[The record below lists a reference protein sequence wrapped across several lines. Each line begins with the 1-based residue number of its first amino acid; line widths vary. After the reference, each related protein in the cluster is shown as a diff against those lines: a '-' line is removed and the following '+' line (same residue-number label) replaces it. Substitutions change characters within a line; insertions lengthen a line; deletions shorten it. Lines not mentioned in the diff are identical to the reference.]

1 MRHDQETTLLHRV
14 LDHMAAGTTDRGEMT
29 RSPVTRYL
37 SPQRNERERRMIRT
51 LPVVVGAASS
61 VAKPGEWLTHDLSGL
76 PILVVRDQD
85 GVLRAFVNACRHR
98 GARLAEPPV
107 GGATRRTFSC
117 RYHAWTYG
125 LDGRLRGMPFP
136 EEFEG
141 LDRDAHSLVP
151 LPVAEGIGL
160 VWVVPT
166 PGAPAFDLRSWLGP
180 FGEDLRS
187 YGYDGFVQYA
197 TRRFDAKADWKLLA
211 DANLEAY
218 HVQYLHR
225 DSIAPMFLDNRM
237 LGDIAGEHL
246 RAGFPKKS
254 IETLRDVPESQWR
267 LGAHVNFVY
276 WFFPNTMLLLIDDH
290 ASLFTIW
297 PRGVGDS
304 AVEAITLVPELPT
317 TDKARRHWDR
327 NVGIFFD
334 ALMEDFGQMES
345 MQSTFASGANTH
357 LTFGRS
363 EWWCEAFEEKVERH
377 LARLGDE
384 R

>member
-1 MRHDQETTLLHRV
+1 MRHEQETALLRRV
-14 LDHMAAGTTDRGEMT
+14 LDHTAAGTTDRGALT
-29 RSPVTRYL
+29 RSPVARYVT
-37 SPQRNERERRMIRT
+37 PERNARERRMIRG
-51 LPVVVGAASS
+51 LPVVVGASSS
-61 VAKPGEWLTHDLSGL
+61 VARPGDWLVHELSGV
-76 PILVVRDQD
+76 PILVVRDHD

-98 GARLAEPPV
+98 GARLAEPP
-107 GGATRRTFSC
+107 GGEARRTFSC

-141 LDRDAHSLVP
+141 LDRDAHGLVP

-166 PGAPAFDLRSWLGP
+166 AGAPPIDLRSWLGP

-197 TRRFDAKADWKLLA
+197 SRTFESKADWKLLA

-218 HVQYLHR
+218 HLQSLHR
-225 DSIAPMFLDNRM
+225 DTIAPMFLDNRM
-237 LGDIAGEHL
+237 LGDVAGDHL

-254 IETLRDVPESQWR
+254 IESLRDLPESRWR

-276 WFFPNTMLLLIDDH
+276 WFFPNTMLLWIDDH

-304 AVEAITLVPELPT
+304 AVQAITLVPELPT

-327 NVGIFFD
+327 NVRIFFD
-334 ALMEDFGQMES
+334 ALMEDFGQMAS

-363 EWWCEAFEEKVERH
+363 EWWCEAFESTVERH
-377 LARLGDE
+377 LARMADAG
-384 R
+384 